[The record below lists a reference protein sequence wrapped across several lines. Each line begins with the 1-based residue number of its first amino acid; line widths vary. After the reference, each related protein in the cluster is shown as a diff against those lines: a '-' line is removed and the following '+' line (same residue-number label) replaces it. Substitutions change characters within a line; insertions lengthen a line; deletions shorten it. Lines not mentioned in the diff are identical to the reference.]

1 MGETKKREI
10 FTPLNIG
17 KVRIENRI
25 AMAPMATFGLL
36 NPDGTLTQRVLD
48 YFIERA
54 KGGVGLIIST
64 CFKVENEIETLV
76 PSFPLLTPAA
86 IAPLS
91 ELSETLHSLGTKIF
105 VQLTPGLGR
114 VGSPVMLMGP
124 PVAASEGPNFW
135 DPSLTCRALSVEEIE
150 KIVKSFG
157 DAAELLMTTG
167 VDGIEFHAHEGY
179 LFDQFTTS
187 LWNERTDRYG
197 GDLENRMRFPIEVL
211 EEIRRRTGDNLA
223 VEYRFGVKHYVK
235 GPYSAAVP
243 NEEFSEAGRDMD
255 EGLQMARM
263 LEAAGFDALHVDAGC
278 YDSWY
283 WAHPPGYLP
292 YGCLTD
298 LVEAAKKAV
307 DIPII
312 GVGRL
317 DDPQV
322 AVDVVEKGKMDV
334 VAIGRGLLADAY
346 WAKKLER
353 NQIQDIRP
361 CIGCHDGCLD
371 RIFQGKPLSCAVNP
385 STGRERI
392 YRLHRTERPGK
403 VMVIG
408 GGVAGLEAARVA
420 ALKGHAVE
428 LFEKTDVLGGH
439 LIEATVPAF
448 KENLGRLL
456 KWYLT
461 QLESL
466 KIDIRLETE
475 ITPER
480 MRKQEADAVIMATG
494 SDPLVPKIQGID
506 RNTAITVV
514 DVFRNRKD
522 VGGEVIVIGGGL
534 VGCETALWLAQQGK
548 KVSVVEVLPEVM
560 MGANP
565 VPYVNRTLLF
575 DLLNFNGIE
584 ILTNQTLS
592 EVSGNQAMVVH
603 NETDQ
608 EQNLS
613 FESLIFATGFAPQR
627 KLYEDMIGTTP
638 SLYLIGD
645 AREPRNV
652 MGAIWDAYEVA
663 RTL

>member
-1 MGETKKREI
+1 MGESNKRKI
-10 FTPLNIG
+10 FTPLDIG
-17 KVRIENRI
+17 KVRIENRV
-25 AMAPMATFGLL
+25 AMAPMATFGML
-36 NPDGTLTQRVLD
+36 NPDGTVTQRVLD

-54 KGGVGLIIST
+54 KGGIGLIIST
-64 CFKVENEIETLV
+64 CFKVENEIETIV

-124 PVAASEGPNFW
+124 PIAASEGPNFW
-135 DPSLTCRALSVEEIE
+135 DPSLTCRELSVEEIE

-157 DAAELLMTTG
+157 DAAELLMATG
-167 VDGIEFHAHEGY
+167 VDGIEFHGHEGY

-187 LWNERTDRYG
+187 LWNKRTDRYG

-211 EEIRRRTGDNLA
+211 EEIRGRIGDGMA

-235 GPYSAAVP
+235 GPYSGGVP
-243 NEEFSEAGRDMD
+243 EEEFTEVGRDMD

-263 LEAAGFDALHVDAGC
+263 LEEAGFDALHVDAGC

-292 YGCLTD
+292 YGCLTE
-298 LVEAAKKAV
+298 LAEAARKTV
-307 DIPII
+307 NIPII

-322 AVDVVEKGKMDV
+322 AVDVIEKGKMDV
-334 VAIGRGLLADAY
+334 AAIGRGLLADAY
-346 WAKKLER
+346 WAKKLEGNR
-353 NQIQDIRP
+353 IQDIRP

-392 YRLHRTERPGK
+392 YQLHRSERPGK

-408 GGVAGLEAARVA
+408 GGIAGLEAARVA

-428 LFEKTDVLGGH
+428 LFEKTDLLGGH
-439 LIEATVPAF
+439 LIEATVPDF
-448 KENLGRLL
+448 KEDLGRLL
-456 KWYLT
+456 TWYKR
-461 QLESL
+461 QLEAL
-466 KIDIRLETE
+466 NIDIKFETE
-475 ITPER
+475 ITPEQIG
-480 MRKQEADAVIMATG
+480 KQKADAVIMATG
-494 SDPLVPKIQGID
+494 SDPVVPQIPGVNRD
-506 RNTAITVV
+506 LAVTVV

-522 VGGEVIVIGGGL
+522 VGDEVTVIGGGL

-548 KVSVVEVLPEVM
+548 KVCIVEVLPEVM
-560 MGANP
+560 MGVNP
-565 VPYVNRTLLF
+565 VPYVNRTLLL
-575 DLLNFNGIE
+575 DLLNFNRIE

-592 EVSGNQAMVVH
+592 EANGNQVMVVH
-603 NETDQ
+603 NETGQ
-608 EQNLS
+608 AQSLS
-613 FESLIFATGFAPQR
+613 SESLVFATGFAPQR
-627 KLYEDMIGTTP
+627 KLYDDIIGTTP
-638 SLYLIGD
+638 NLYLIGD